1 MIGIRLATA
10 NDAYAIA
17 HVHVET
23 WRATYPTLLP
33 HEYLAKHLSI
43 DTRAIYWQR
52 TLQSGDTREAV
63 FVATEGYDVVGFCS
77 VGAARKMPQSE
88 KGSDRALAGNVGEV
102 FTLYVLPDFQEQGAG
117 RMLLAN
123 GFAELV
129 ERGFDAALLWVV
141 AGNPSRFFYEAM
153 GGKAVGSDVE
163 KFAGARIEE
172 ICYAWDRLP
181 AAMTRLANQ
190 TNAKRAQSQ

>member
-1 MIGIRLATA
+1 MIGIRPATA
-10 NDAYAIA
+10 QDAFGIA

-33 HEYLAKHLSI
+33 HDYLGKHLSI

-52 TLQSGDTREAV
+52 ALQLGDAHEAI
-63 FVATEGYDVVGFCS
+63 FVATEGYDIVGFAS
-77 VGAARKMPQSE
+77 VGPARKAP
-88 KGSDRALAGNVGEV
+88 RAAADPNKKWGEV
-102 FTLYVLPDFQEQGAG
+102 FTLYVLPDWQEQGAG

-123 GFAELV
+123 GFAQLV

-153 GGKAVGSDVE
+153 GGQAIGADVE
-163 KFAGARIEE
+163 KFAGAPIEE
-172 ICYAWDRLP
+172 ICYAWPHLP
-181 AAMTRLANQ
+181 AAMTRLAAQ
-190 TNAKRAQSQ
+190 THRKRAQS

>member
-1 MIGIRLATA
+1 MIGIRHATA
-10 NDAYAIA
+10 NDAFGIA

-33 HEYLAKHLSI
+33 HEYLAKNLSI

-52 TLQSGDTREAV
+52 ALQLGDAHEAV
-63 FVATEGYDVVGFCS
+63 FVASEGYDIVGFCS
-77 VGAARKMPQSE
+77 VGPARKIPSTARQQGG
-88 KGSDRALAGNVGEV
+88 KYGEV

-129 ERGFDAALLWVV
+129 ERGFASALLWVV

-153 GGKAVGSDVE
+153 GGQAIGRDVE
-163 KFAGARIEE
+163 KFAGAEIEE
-172 ICYAWDRLP
+172 ICYCWADLP
-181 AAMTRLANQ
+181 ASMTLLASQ
-190 TNAKRAQSQ
+190 TNRKRAQL

>member
-10 NDAYAIA
+10 NDAFAIA

-33 HEYLAKHLSI
+33 HEYLAKNLSI

-52 TLQSGDTREAV
+52 TLEAGDEREAV
-63 FVATEGYDVVGFCS
+63 FVAAEGYDVVGFAS
-77 VGAARKMPQSE
+77 VGAARKRP
-88 KGSDRALAGNVGEV
+88 AGRTLSKRCGEV
-102 FTLYVLPDFQEQGAG
+102 FTLYVLPDWQEQGTG

-129 ERGFDAALLWVV
+129 ERGCDAALLWVV

-153 GGKAVGSDVE
+153 GGQAVGRAVE
-163 KFAGARIEE
+163 KFAGADIEE
-172 ICYAWDRLP
+172 ICYLWPDLP
-181 AAMTRLANQ
+181 AAMTALASQ
-190 TNAKRAQSQ
+190 TNRKRAQL

>member
-1 MIGIRLATA
+1 MIGVRPATA
-10 NDAYAIA
+10 QDAFGIA

-33 HEYLAKHLSI
+33 HDYLGKHLSI
-43 DTRAIYWQR
+43 DTRAIFWQR
-52 TLQSGDTREAV
+52 TLQLGDGHEAV
-63 FVATEGYDVVGFCS
+63 FVACEGFDIVGFTS
-77 VGAARKMPQSE
+77 VGPARKAP
-88 KGSDRALAGNVGEV
+88 KGAEPGGRWGEV
-102 FTLYVLPDFQEQGAG
+102 FTLYVLPDYHEQGIG

-153 GGKAVGSDVE
+153 GGKAIGRDVE
-163 KFAGARIEE
+163 KFAGAPVEE
-172 ICYAWDRLP
+172 ICYAWPELP
-181 AAMTRLANQ
+181 AAMTSLAHQ
-190 TNAKRAQSQ
+190 THAKRAQS

>member
-10 NDAYAIA
+10 NDAFAIA

-33 HEYLAKHLSI
+33 HEYLAKNLSI

-52 TLQSGDTREAV
+52 TLQSGDEREAV
-63 FVATEGYDVVGFCS
+63 FVAAEGYDVVGFAS
-77 VGAARKMPQSE
+77 VGAARKRPAT
-88 KGSDRALAGNVGEV
+88 DRAISKTCGEV

-153 GGKAVGSDVE
+153 GGQAVGRAVE
-163 KFAGARIEE
+163 KFAGADIEE
-172 ICYAWDRLP
+172 ICYLWPDLP
-181 AAMTRLANQ
+181 AATVALASQ
-190 TNAKRAQSQ
+190 THRKRAQL

>member
-1 MIGIRLATA
+1 MIGIRHARA
-10 NDAYAIA
+10 EDAFAIA

-33 HEYLAKHLSI
+33 HEYLGKHLSI

-52 TLQSGDTREAV
+52 ALQLGDAQEAI
-63 FVATEGYDVVGFCS
+63 FVATEGYDIVGFTS
-77 VGAARKMPQSE
+77 VGPARKAPKAATDPS
-88 KGSDRALAGNVGEV
+88 KKWGEV
-102 FTLYVLPDFQEQGAG
+102 FTLYVLPDWQEQGAG

-153 GGKAVGSDVE
+153 GGQAIGADVE
-163 KFAGARIEE
+163 KLAGAPIEE
-172 ICYAWDRLP
+172 ICYAWPQLP
-181 AAMTRLANQ
+181 AAMTRLAAQ
-190 TNAKRAQSQ
+190 THRKRAQS

>member
-1 MIGIRLATA
+1 MIGIRHARA
-10 NDAYAIA
+10 EDAFAIA

-33 HEYLAKHLSI
+33 HDYLAKHLSI

-52 TLQSGDTREAV
+52 TLQSDGANEAV
-63 FVATEGYDVVGFCS
+63 FVAAEGHDVVGFCS
-77 VGAARKMPQSE
+77 VGAARKAP
-88 KGSDRALAGNVGEV
+88 KDGAGRKWGEV
-102 FTLYVLPDFQEQGAG
+102 FTLYVLPDWHEQGIG

-123 GFAELV
+123 GFAELI
-129 ERGFDAALLWVV
+129 ERGFASALLWVV

-153 GGKAVGSDVE
+153 GGQAIGSDVE

-172 ICYAWDRLP
+172 ICYAWADLP
-181 AAMTRLANQ
+181 AAMTRLAIQ